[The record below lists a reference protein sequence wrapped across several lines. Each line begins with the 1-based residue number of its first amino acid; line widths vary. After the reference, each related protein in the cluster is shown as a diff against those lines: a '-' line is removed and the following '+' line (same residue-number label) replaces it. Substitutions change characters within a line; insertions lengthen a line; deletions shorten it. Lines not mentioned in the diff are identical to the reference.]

1 MKKIMF
7 DDHALLTE
15 KVKTGQKT
23 KDRRL
28 ITNKLLIKYGV
39 NTHTLK
45 DKIQDLILHAPYK
58 KGEIIAVAEQYRNCL
73 DHIAT
78 LPEFECYSRAEL
90 EAKFQEEKGWDNK
103 MYVKAEYMP
112 TKIQITDIKIE
123 RIQDISD
130 EDCLEEGIKYYPYA
144 YRYGYDYRKDEW
156 RTISYQYRTLHEAFK
171 SLVKKLKGGD
181 LWEQNPLI
189 HVYTFKHVEFE

>member
-7 DDHALLTE
+7 DDHIMLTE

-23 KDRRL
+23 KTRRL

-39 NTHTLK
+39 NKHTLK
-45 DKIQDLILHAPYK
+45 DKIEDLIFKAPYK
-58 KGEIIAVAEQYRNCL
+58 KGEIIAVAEQYRDCL

-78 LPEFECYSRAEL
+78 LPEFEYYSRAEL

-103 MYVKAEYMP
+103 MYVKPEYMP
-112 TKIQITDIKIE
+112 TKIQITDVKIE
-123 RIQDISD
+123 RIQSISD
-130 EDCLEEGIKYYPYA
+130 EDCLEEGIKYYPYTN
-144 YRYGYDYRKDEW
+144 RYGYEYKKDEW
-156 RTISYQYRTLHEAFK
+156 RTISYQYRTLQEAFK
-171 SLVKKLKGGD
+171 SLIKRLKGGD

-189 HVYTFKHVEFE
+189 YVYTFKRVEL